1 MLEGLYSAAAGMAA
15 QQRRID
21 GVSND
26 LANAST
32 TGYKHVRVG
41 FRDLLYSAQGGADGT
56 ESPVLAGAG
65 AAADFIGR
73 GQAQGAL
80 QTTEQP
86 LDLAI
91 QGPGFFQV
99 KRADGTTALTRDGS
113 FRLDATGR
121 LTTKDGA
128 IVQPGITL
136 PRGTSAE
143 QISIGAD
150 GTVRVG
156 DGRPL
161 GRIALMTVAAPDGLR
176 ALGAND
182 FAASEQSGAVREVA
196 ARDAVIRQGALEGS
210 NVDVGDSMVDMID
223 AQRSFQLASK
233 AIQMQ
238 DQMLEVANQVK
249 R

>member
-15 QQRRID
+15 QQQRID

-32 TGYKHVRVG
+32 TGYKHVRIG
-41 FRDLLYSAQGGADGT
+41 FRDLLYSAQGGSAGPT
-56 ESPVLAGAG
+56 VLAGAG
-65 AAADFIGR
+65 AAAGFIGR
-73 GQAQGAL
+73 SQGQGAL
-80 QTTEQP
+80 QTTDQP

-99 KRADGTTALTRDGS
+99 KRGDGSTALTRDGS
-113 FRLDATGR
+113 LRLDSDGR
-121 LTTKDGA
+121 LTTNDGL
-128 IVQPGITL
+128 VLQPPITV
-136 PRGTSAE
+136 PRGTTPDKLSVA
-143 QISIGAD
+143 AD

-156 DGRPL
+156 AGRPL
-161 GRIALMTVAAPDGLR
+161 GRIELVDVPAPDGLQS
-176 ALGAND
+176 LGGNLFAAND
-182 FAASEQSGAVREVA
+182 ASGQPSATGATGTL
-196 ARDAVIRQGALEGS
+196 RQGQLEAS
-210 NVDVGDSMVDMID
+210 NVDVGDAMVDMID

-238 DQMLEVANQVK
+238 DQMLEIANQVK

>member
-21 GVSND
+21 GVAND
-26 LANAST
+26 LANTST

-41 FRDLLYSAQGGADGT
+41 FRDLLYSARGDNAGPT
-56 ESPVLAGAG
+56 VMAGAG

-80 QTTEQP
+80 QPTGQP

-91 QGPGFFQV
+91 QGAGFFQV
-99 KRADGTTALTRDGS
+99 RRPDGSIALTRDGS

-121 LTTKDGA
+121 LTTKDGLL
-128 IVQPGITL
+128 VQPGITA
-136 PRGTSAE
+136 PPGTTPDKLA
-143 QISIGAD
+143 IAAD

-156 DGRPL
+156 DGAPL
-161 GRIALMTVAAPDGLR
+161 GRIQLVTVAAPDGLR
-176 ALGAND
+176 ALGSNLFEGTAESG
-182 FAASEQSGAVREVA
+182 AATAVTGGASE
-196 ARDAVIRQGALEGS
+196 IRQGALEGS
-210 NVDVGDSMVDMID
+210 NVDVADAMVDMID
-223 AQRSFQLASK
+223 AQRGFQLASK